1 MFIKILLSYIIGYL
15 VIEIEGY
22 YIERFINICK
32 SRNVTI
38 WNLKRKEDIKL
49 QFKARIQDFR
59 ELIKIAKKTRC
70 KLKIKNK
77 KGVPFLFHKYKK
89 RKIFLIFLILF
100 ASLIIL
106 SSNFVWNVEIQVE
119 DGANV
124 ENIEED
130 LKSFGLEVGKLKSS
144 IDSKSIINEMRLKRS
159 DIAWMGIEL
168 KGTNAIVK
176 IVKAEEKPDIIDE
189 SEYCSIV
196 SNKAGIITKINA
208 QDGTANVKVGDTVNV
223 GDTLISG
230 WMEGKYTGIRYVHA
244 KGEIEAKVWYTKSKK
259 ILYNT
264 TEETKTGNEEN
275 TYGIKINNFQIN
287 LPKGVSKFQNYDTIT
302 QEKKIK
308 LFSDFYLPISII
320 KTTNKELKKE
330 NKTYTA
336 EEAKNLGIEQLEEE
350 LLQEIEDKNKIV
362 NKNVNTYEQEDGVE
376 VKLTYEVLENI
387 GTNEKIVF

>member
-176 IVKAEEKPDIIDE
+176 IVKADEKPDIIDE

-244 KGEIEAKVWYTKSKK
+244 KGEIEAKVWYTKNKK
-259 ILYNT
+259 IMYNT
-264 TEETKTGNEEN
+264 TERRETGEVEN
-275 TYGIKINNFQIN
+275 KYSLKFNNFKIN
-287 LPKGVSKFQNYDTIT
+287 LSKKLSKFQIYDTIET
-302 QEKKIK
+302 ENKVRI
-308 LFSDFYLPISII
+308 FSNFYLPISLI
-320 KTTNKELKKE
+320 KTTNQEVIE
-330 NKTYTA
+330 EQKTYDI
-336 EEAKNLGIEQLEEE
+336 EEAKNIGIQELEEE
-350 LLQEIEDKNKIV
+350 LNNEIENKEAIV
-362 NKNVNTYEQEDGVE
+362 NKNVNTYVEDDGVNIY
-376 VKLTYEVLENI
+376 VTYEVLENI